1 MLILNIDF
9 QLIILLKKCHWLTV
23 LLTINSV
30 NLHMSRFHKYVIRL
44 NILTLFF
51 CILLF
56 ATSCMIGIAEQDAN
70 HLMFPNLDFAQKK
83 ATKSVSTETPD
94 VTFQVVELDNFIEV
108 NVETHS
114 EVCIA
119 GIELQRAEEGGIFT
133 KIAQEIAFGDSLGA
147 AYLLIDHTF
156 AYNQNMDYRLKI
168 LNLDGTYEL
177 TNNQSILV
185 DKTVENVSLI
195 SNPTKPKRFLEV
207 DALKNGVGE
216 IAIFDAAGKQISAQ
230 KVSLKAGENWSK
242 LPLSNVKN
250 GVYFVAL
257 KVNNKRWMRKLI
269 KLS

>member
-1 MLILNIDF
+1 
-9 QLIILLKKCHWLTV
+9 
-23 LLTINSV
+23 
-30 NLHMSRFHKYVIRL
+30 
-44 NILTLFF
+44 
-51 CILLF
+51 
-56 ATSCMIGIAEQDAN
+56 
-70 HLMFPNLDFAQKK
+70 
-83 ATKSVSTETPD
+83 
-94 VTFQVVELDNFIEV
+94 
-108 NVETHS
+108 
-114 EVCIA
+114 
-119 GIELQRAEEGGIFT
+119 
-133 KIAQEIAFGDSLGA
+133 
-147 AYLLIDHTF
+147 
-156 AYNQNMDYRLKI
+156 MDYRLKI